1 MREDVRTEVKSVD
14 EQLNN
19 EREDSGD
26 NASNSFWSQEIAGGR
41 FWKKTSKLFFI
52 GNCGERVVK

>member
-1 MREDVRTEVKSVD
+1 MREDVRTEASSGD
-14 EQLNN
+14 EQFKN
-19 EREDSGD
+19 EREDRSD

-41 FWKKTSKLFFI
+41 FWKKTSKIFFV